1 MPAISALAA
10 PVFNWTTI
18 VTGALMTQAHINA
31 DWTLATTKVTE
42 LQSVVA
48 DLEKCYANAAAP
60 TDKPAGKFWFD
71 SANLVMKYY
80 EVASGQLR
88 TVATLDK
95 AETFT
100 NKTITS
106 PSIGGTVAGGASYT
120 SPTLATPKISG
131 LLDQTTWPIMSVK
144 GTDSYSQGSP
154 AAKVPFNTKI
164 TDTNSNYDT
173 TLYRYTPPLGYYLV
187 HVILY
192 MGIPANPSTVTL
204 MLYKNGVADDNFL
217 CVATLPSFGHSYTIT
232 GPIYLNGT
240 DYIEVFASSAPYGT
254 VIYPASSR
262 FSACRIA

>member
-1 MPAISALAA
+1 MPAISALTA

-95 AETFT
+95 TETLT
-100 NKTITS
+100 NKTLTAPTIT
-106 PSIGGTVAGGASYT
+106 GTVAGGASYT
-120 SPTLATPKISG
+120 SPILITPKISG
-131 LLDQTTWPIMSVK
+131 LIDATTWPSFSAYPS
-144 GTDSYSQGSP
+144 GAQGLSSGLQTI
-154 AAKVPFNTKI
+154 VFMQTEEF
-164 TDTNSNYDT
+164 DTNSN
-173 TLYRYTPPLGYYLV
+173 
-187 HVILY
+187 
-192 MGIPANPSTVTL
+192 
-204 MLYKNGVADDNFL
+204 
-217 CVATLPSFGHSYTIT
+217 
-232 GPIYLNGT
+232 
-240 DYIEVFASSAPYGT
+240 FASSSFTPTVAGKYLCGAVVGGTGANGTASYIYIFKNGAPHKIANMIVSGT
-254 VIYPASSR
+254 WGGTIISLVDMNGTTDYLQVVVAVSGTSLTTVASLCSFWATR
-262 FSACRIA
+262 VG